1 MSGIYNLIIL
11 DIMLPEK
18 DGYQILKEIREN
30 NIDSKIIMLT
40 VKSQLEDKLI
50 GFNNGA
56 DDYITKPFHIEEL
69 LARVNVQLRKNNN
82 RKIFII
88 LTVILTSALTWVSR
102 YASSQINTSNQ
113 SEMSQNNNS
122 NSNVTYTSA
131 TEITEDKTI
140 TEGTYD
146 SKTAEENTISV
157 DGDINVDLENL
168 TVTKSGDSTSGDNSN
183 FYGTNSAIIA
193 KNKAN
198 LTLKNI
204 TVNTTVDG
212 ANGVFSYGGSAT
224 TNNSSTDNTTVNISE
239 IKLTGDSYVT
249 SLDDEDTTY
258 SNIDFNGYKLYV
270 NNKAIN

>member
-270 NNKAIN
+270 NNKVIN

>member
-1 MSGIYNLIIL
+1 MT
-11 DIMLPEK
+11 K
-18 DGYQILKEIREN
+18 LK
-30 NIDSKIIMLT
+30 
-40 VKSQLEDKLI
+40 
-50 GFNNGA
+50 
-56 DDYITKPFHIEEL
+56 
-69 LARVNVQLRKNNN
+69 

-88 LTVILTSALTWVSR
+88 
-102 YASSQINTSNQ
+102 
-113 SEMSQNNNS
+113 
-122 NSNVTYTSA
+122 
-131 TEITEDKTI
+131 
-140 TEGTYD
+140 
-146 SKTAEENTISV
+146 
-157 DGDINVDLENL
+157 L

-183 FYGTNSAIIA
+183 FYGTNSDIIA

-204 TVNTTVDG
+204 TVNTTGDG

-224 TNNSSTDNTTVNISE
+224 TNNSSTDNTTVNISDSK

>member
-212 ANGVFSYGGSAT
+212 ANGVFSYGGRAT